1 MLSTNEAYAFTFRVI
16 KEKPLF
22 WSSIMLMT
30 IALSSIAD
38 WQKYDVIVVLLLAVI
53 DSILYLGIINVAI
66 KTVNDK
72 EYSFEDLLVKPG
84 TFMRYIAI
92 VTLMVLAGMVMYLPL
107 IFGLPFIT
115 KSADSFLI
123 FYGLF
128 VIGTLGMSYVLIR
141 LWFAPYYLLHQDIS
155 ILQSLKTS
163 WNESTY
169 KVSLNLLIAIL
180 WIIVINIPF
189 IIIDS
194 QFDHLRTTSLTTPIL
209 LLSTVHLYMQLQW
222 RKNKSEAEN

>member
-1 MLSTNEAYAFTFRVI
+1 MLNTTEAYAFAFRAI

-22 WSSIMLMT
+22 WLSIMLMS
-30 IALSSIAD
+30 IVLSSIAD
-38 WQKYDVIVVLLLAVI
+38 WQKNDVIVVLLLGII
-53 DSILYLGIINVAI
+53 DLVLYVGIINVAI
-66 KTVNDK
+66 KTFSDK
-72 EYSFEDLLVKPG
+72 EYSFEDLLVKPR

-92 VTLMVLAGMVMYLPL
+92 VTLMVLAGMVIYLPL

-155 ILQSLKTS
+155 ILQSLKAA
-163 WNESTY
+163 WIECTY
-169 KVSLNLLIAIL
+169 KISLSLLIAIL

-194 QFDHLRTTSLTTPIL
+194 QFEHLRTTSLTTPIL

-222 RKNKSEAEN
+222 RKNKSEDEN